1 VQSSGCT
8 RILYDIIWY
17 IYIYIHRPNFGRTKR
32 QRGCLLTYHK
42 FGSNREKHIYIYKYI
57 YIYIHNIVIYI
68 YNRRMASNI
77 MGVSENGDK
86 APSHG
91 IWTAKWWYPRSC
103 SQTPHFLSSPWKPPS
118 LEEER
123 PHTHTFMLTLA
134 LTLALTHTHTHKQTS
149 KQTNRAGSF
158 HRWLQSQALVIGSAS
173 AQRGTRRNQSPFW
186 ASQWIGREDLADLK
200 ETSSN
205 YPNPGFL

>member
-1 VQSSGCT
+1 MQSSGCT
-8 RILYDIIWY
+8 RILIY

-42 FGSNREKHIYIYKYI
+42 FGSNWEKHIYIYIYIIKYI
-57 YIYIHNIVIYI
+57 YIYITVGWLQ
-68 YNRRMASNI
+68 I

-91 IWTAKWWYPRSC
+91 MWTAKWWYPRSC

-123 PHTHTFMLTLA
+123 PHTHTHFYAYPCTY
-134 LTLALTHTHTHKQTS
+134 TYTCTPTHTS
-149 KQTNRAGSF
+149 KQANKQTERGPFIGGSS
-158 HRWLQSQALVIGSAS
+158 HKLLWS
-173 AQRGTRRNQSPFW
+173 AQHQLSAAQGEIKVPF
-186 ASQWIGREDLADLK
+186 GP
-200 ETSSN
+200 
-205 YPNPGFL
+205 PNGLVGKI